1 MERMKVRWT
10 IGQNPARESDK
21 PRRAFRTDA
30 DARDRRKGAACEYPL
45 EYRGFLGLKEKEK
58 MWDRKK
64 VSQGTPIDGRYLA
77 LAGRRVNLRGTSL
90 VSDEEDK
97 RKKMKRAMIVLTV
110 LSVFAVSAFTGM
122 SARQGGGMMSGGWWW
137 GMNSVWL
144 FMAVSV
150 ILVVYGVFSIM
161 KRGEGGK

>member
-1 MERMKVRWT
+1 M
-10 IGQNPARESDK
+10 
-21 PRRAFRTDA
+21 
-30 DARDRRKGAACEYPL
+30 
-45 EYRGFLGLKEKEK
+45 KEKEK

-64 VSQGTPIDGRYLA
+64 VCHRTQIDGRYLA

>member
-1 MERMKVRWT
+1 
-10 IGQNPARESDK
+10 
-21 PRRAFRTDA
+21 FRTDS
-30 DARDRRKGAACEYPL
+30 DARDRRKGAACEYPM
-45 EYRGFLGLKEKEK
+45 EYRGFLGLKEKK

-64 VSQGTPIDGRYLA
+64 ISHGTPIDGRYLA

-161 KRGEGGK
+161 KRG

>member
-1 MERMKVRWT
+1 
-10 IGQNPARESDK
+10 
-21 PRRAFRTDA
+21 
-30 DARDRRKGAACEYPL
+30 
-45 EYRGFLGLKEKEK
+45 

-64 VSQGTPIDGRYLA
+64 VSHGTPIDGRYLA

-90 VSDEEDK
+90 VSDEVK